1 MVVSAAMVR
10 EQVPGGGGGANV
22 RSRARQ
28 FLGDAS
34 PCRYTTTG
42 VYRISRLD
50 TAVRSRSASDKSRP
64 RQLFLSFL
72 PRQLATQPPLF
83 ILFKHFV
90 AYGTQKHDTGRI
102 DIL

>member
-10 EQVPGGGGGANV
+10 EQVPGGGQMS

-34 PCRYTTTG
+34 PCRYTTTR

-90 AYGTQKHDTGRI
+90 AYENTIPVG
-102 DIL
+102 